1 MIGILIEIG
10 ISAIGSAIGLKICA
24 IAARI
29 RKYNSIINKK
39 KKKHDKIVLLPKTKL
54 NSIKV
59 LICKA
64 LIDSNTSHD
73 EFVLINHVLKEHV
86 NMTEEIKNLK
96 TSSVQWRFWCIYETM
111 VCYCLKCRK
120 NTKSKNSKVLRTK
133 KGRIIL
139 LWRCDA
145 CDSKKPK
152 FIKEQ
157 EASGSWSSL
166 VIKTPLIPLIGP
178 LLF

>member
-24 IAARI
+24 IAATI
-29 RKYNSIINKK
+29 RNYNSIINKK

-64 LIDSNTSHD
+64 LLDSNDTSHD

-96 TSSVQWRFWCIYETM
+96 TSSVQ
-111 VCYCLKCRK
+111 
-120 NTKSKNSKVLRTK
+120 
-133 KGRIIL
+133 
-139 LWRCDA
+139 
-145 CDSKKPK
+145 
-152 FIKEQ
+152 
-157 EASGSWSSL
+157 
-166 VIKTPLIPLIGP
+166 
-178 LLF
+178 

>member
-96 TSSVQWRFWCIYETM
+96 TSSVQ
-111 VCYCLKCRK
+111 
-120 NTKSKNSKVLRTK
+120 
-133 KGRIIL
+133 
-139 LWRCDA
+139 
-145 CDSKKPK
+145 
-152 FIKEQ
+152 
-157 EASGSWSSL
+157 
-166 VIKTPLIPLIGP
+166 
-178 LLF
+178 